1 MKVLFWLNVLLPL
14 LSGVTVYFVNED
26 KFVTD
31 KTKEV
36 PTQIIVLNAITI
48 ELIGLVQVVTG
59 IILVWGVYKIHAFF
73 KTRNDE
79 DCLDTANLVYH
90 AGSFVLYLL
99 ATILY
104 YVAYTIYTMI
114 D

>member
-1 MKVLFWLNVLLPL
+1 MKVLFWLNILLPL
-14 LSGVTVYFVNED
+14 LAGVTVYFFDEAKFVED
-26 KFVTD
+26 K
-31 KTKEV
+31 KV
-36 PTQIIVLNAITI
+36 PMQIIVLDAVTI
-48 ELIGLVQVVTG
+48 ELMGLVQVVTG